1 MTTSDA
7 LCEWGFLYDVAT
19 VSLHEFGHFAGL
31 IHSFNSDSRMWGSY
45 LGCRRYPH
53 QHDIDSM
60 NQNMP
65 H

>member
-31 IHSFNSDSRMWGSY
+31 IHSFNSDSRMWGS
-45 LGCRRYPH
+45 
-53 QHDIDSM
+53 
-60 NQNMP
+60 
-65 H
+65 